1 MKQKKITV
9 ILLIFVFLFQM
20 LPTPIVE
27 AAQSLTIEQARTLAQ
42 QKSEGLQDVKIDR
55 IKKQIELKQAQDG
68 IKDIRKKESTVR
80 FSLLFNI
87 KFPTSHAMPKEI
99 ELIMKVPQIQNEITI
114 LQAQESFEAL
124 KSQTEAEN
132 AFYDVVQEQYNQ
144 AYLQERIQDSKTV
157 LQKITKEYQT
167 GNGKKEDV
175 DYVQN
180 ELQNFENEY
189 QKSVLNMDTKT
200 KKLSSL
206 LGINVQTGYTFTEYF
221 PEVAI
226 DRTQLEQIT
235 QFAKENDFEVFKKTQ
250 QRKLAE
256 TDTSEIL
263 GIYKSKYSKYIG
275 DIESYIKAHENTK
288 IDYDE
293 FIQKY
298 NYTLTQI
305 DSPWAGAYVIN
316 LLFFKIRIPKEWFK
330 GEYSGTRYMED
341 QKYALFVSLTER
353 DKARK
358 AEQNAITSLENTIYM
373 AYSNLKQMES
383 AYENAQQNLQ
393 LSEKNYNEQKKQ
405 NQLGLVAF
413 SALESSRMDYF
424 TKQKALFDMKIEY
437 AKALSSF
444 NLTASGYINHL
455 LEGGSFKSK
464 SLEAG
469 DTFLESPQWY
479 VKNDLTSYTFAFGVT
494 IPQEYGVD
502 SYQLYYDGMPVGDK
516 LSLDE
521 QLIHMP
527 LTYSDSSLLEVRFFQ
542 NDVLSYIAS
551 FDGSQYSGEL
561 ELKKADELLIE
572 DSKKQPDSNNLGKW
586 TVSQTDNLRST
597 FSIETSDLLYTDY
610 ELVFNANSV
619 GKAKK
624 GESVSTLSL
633 YFSDMNSILIRF
645 YNQGQ
650 IVGAGRLEG
659 NNSGIIYKVE

>member
-1 MKQKKITV
+1 MRQKKITA
-9 ILLIFVFLFQM
+9 ILLIFVFLFQI
-20 LPTPIVE
+20 LPTAQ

-42 QKSEGLQDVKIDR
+42 EKSEGLQDVKIDR

-68 IKDIRKKESTVR
+68 IKDIRKKESTIR

-87 KFPTSHAMPKEI
+87 QFPSSHGMPKEI

-114 LQAQESFEAL
+114 LQKQEGYEAL
-124 KSQTEAEN
+124 KSQTEAET

-144 AYLQERIQDSKTV
+144 TYLQERIQDSKTV

-175 DYVQN
+175 EYVQN

-189 QKSVLNMDTKT
+189 QKSILNMDTKT

-206 LGINVQTGYTFTEYF
+206 LGTNVQTGYTFTEYF
-221 PEVAI
+221 PQVNI

-263 GIYKSKYSKYIG
+263 NIYKSKYSNYIG
-275 DIESYIKAHENTK
+275 DIESYIKAHENTR
-288 IDYDE
+288 IDYDA

-305 DSPWAGAYVIN
+305 DSPWDGAYVIN

-358 AEQNAITSLENTIYM
+358 AEQNAISSLENTIYM

-383 AYENAQQNLQ
+383 AYKNAQQNLE
-393 LSEKNYNEQKKQ
+393 LSEKNYTEQKKQ

-413 SALESSRMDYF
+413 STLESSRMDYF
-424 TKQKALFDMKIEY
+424 TKQKALFDMKMEY

-444 NLTASGYINHL
+444 NLTTSGYMNHL
-455 LEGGSFKSK
+455 LQGGTFESK

-479 VKNDLTSYTFAFGVT
+479 VKNDLTSYTFAFGVA
-494 IPQEYGVD
+494 IPDEYGVD
-502 SYQLYYDGMPVGDK
+502 SYQLYYDGLPVGDK

-527 LTYSDSSLLEVRFFQ
+527 LTYSDSSSLEVRLFQ
-542 NDVLSYIAS
+542 NDTLSYIAS
-551 FDGSQYSGEL
+551 FDGSQYSGTL
-561 ELKKADELLIE
+561 ELKKADELLAE
-572 DSKKQPDSNNLGKW
+572 ASKIQPESNHLGTW

-597 FSIETSDLLYTDY
+597 FSMELSDLVYTDY
-610 ELVFNANSV
+610 ELVFNANSI

-633 YFSDMNSILIRF
+633 YFSDMNAVLIRF

-650 IVGAGRLEG
+650 IVGTGRLEG
-659 NNSGIIYKVE
+659 NNSGTIYKVE

>member
-1 MKQKKITV
+1 MKQTKITTM
-9 ILLIFVFLFQM
+9 ILIFVFLFQM
-20 LPTPIVE
+20 LPKIQ
-27 AAQSLTIEQARTLAQ
+27 AAQAFTIEQARTLAQ
-42 QKSEGLQDVKIDR
+42 ENSEGLQDVKIDR

-68 IKDIRKKESTVR
+68 IKDIRKKESTIR

-87 KFPTSHAMPKEI
+87 EFPPSHGMPKEI
-99 ELIMKVPQIQNEITI
+99 ELIMKVPEIQNEITI
-114 LQAQESFEAL
+114 LQEQEGYETL

-132 AFYDVVQEQYNQ
+132 AFYDVIQEQYNQ
-144 AYLQERIQDSKTV
+144 NYLKERIQDSKTV
-157 LQKITKEYQT
+157 LQKITKEYQI

-180 ELQNFENEY
+180 ALQNFENEY
-189 QKSVLNMDTKT
+189 QKSILNMDTKT
-200 KKLSSL
+200 KKLSTL
-206 LGINVQTGYTFTEYF
+206 TGINVQTGHTFTEYF
-221 PEVAI
+221 PQVNI
-226 DRTQLEQIT
+226 DRTQLEQMT
-235 QFAKENDFEVFKKTQ
+235 RFAKENDFEVFKKTQ

-263 GIYKSKYSKYIG
+263 NIYKSKYSKYIG

-305 DSPWAGAYVIN
+305 DSPWDGAYVIN

-358 AEQNAITSLENTIYM
+358 AEQSAISSLENTIYIS
-373 AYSNLKQMES
+373 YNNLKQMES
-383 AYENAQQNLQ
+383 AYKNAQENLQ

-413 SALESSRMDYF
+413 STLESSRMDYF
-424 TKQKALFDMKIEY
+424 TKQKALFDMEMEY
-437 AKALSSF
+437 AKALSNF
-444 NLTASGYINHL
+444 NLTTSGYINHL
-455 LEGGSFKSK
+455 LKGGTFESK

-494 IPQEYGVD
+494 IPGEYGVD
-502 SYQLYYDGMPVGDK
+502 SYQLYYDSMPVGDK
-516 LSLDE
+516 LSLDK

-527 LTYSDSSLLEVRFFQ
+527 LTYSDSSLLEVYFFE
-542 NDVLSYIAS
+542 NDILKYIAS
-551 FDGSQYSGEL
+551 FDGSQYGGEL
-561 ELKKADELLIE
+561 ELKKADGLLAE
-572 DSKKQPDSNNLGKW
+572 VSKVQSESNNLGTW
-586 TVSQTDNLRST
+586 TVLQTDNLRST
-597 FSIETSDLLYTDY
+597 FLIEVPGLIYTDY
-610 ELVFNANSV
+610 ELIFNADSIA
-619 GKAKK
+619 KAKK

-633 YFSDMNSILIRF
+633 YFSDMNAILIRF

-650 IVGAGRLEG
+650 MVSAGKFSG
-659 NNSGIIYKVE
+659 DSSGIIYKLE

>member
-1 MKQKKITV
+1 MKQKKITA

-20 LPTPIVE
+20 LPKVQ
-27 AAQSLTIEQARTLAQ
+27 AAQAFTIEQVRTLAQ
-42 QKSEGLQDVKIDR
+42 ENSEGLQDVKIDR

-68 IKDIRKKESTVR
+68 IKDIRKKESTIR

-87 KFPTSHAMPKEI
+87 KFPSSHGMPKEI

-114 LQAQESFEAL
+114 LQKQEGYETL
-124 KSQTEAEN
+124 KSQTEAET

-144 AYLQERIQDSKTV
+144 TYLQERIQDSKTV

-175 DYVQN
+175 EYVQN

-189 QKSVLNMDTKT
+189 QKSVLNMDIKT

-206 LGINVQTGYTFTEYF
+206 LGMNVQTGYTFTEYF
-221 PEVAI
+221 PQVNI

-235 QFAKENDFEVFKKTQ
+235 KFAKENDFEVFKKTQ

-263 GIYKSKYSKYIG
+263 NIYKSKYSNYIG
-275 DIESYIKAHENTK
+275 DIEAYIKAHENTR
-288 IDYDE
+288 INYDE

-305 DSPWAGAYVIN
+305 DSPWDGAYVIN

-358 AEQNAITSLENTIYM
+358 AEQNAISSLENTIYT
-373 AYSNLKQMES
+373 AYNNLKQMES
-383 AYENAQQNLQ
+383 AYKNAQENLQ

-413 SALESSRMDYF
+413 STLESSRMDYF
-424 TKQKALFDMKIEY
+424 TKQKALFDMKMEY

-444 NLTASGYINHL
+444 NLTTSGYINHL
-455 LEGGSFKSK
+455 LEGGTFESK

-494 IPQEYGVD
+494 IPDEYGVD
-502 SYQLYYDGMPVGDK
+502 SYQLYYDGLPVGNK
-516 LSLDE
+516 LSLDK

-542 NDVLSYIAS
+542 NDALKYTAS
-551 FDGSQYSGEL
+551 FDGSQYGGEL
-561 ELKKADELLIE
+561 ELKKADELLAE
-572 DSKKQPDSNNLGKW
+572 ASKIQPESNNLGTW
-586 TVSQTDNLRST
+586 TVLQTDNLRST
-597 FSIETSDLLYTDY
+597 FSTEVPDLIYTDY
-610 ELVFNANSV
+610 ELIFNANSV

-633 YFSDMNSILIRF
+633 YFSDMNAVLIRF

-650 IVGAGRLEG
+650 MVGAGRLEG
-659 NNSGIIYKVE
+659 NSSGIIYKLE